1 MKTAIS
7 MNACPILLAASLF
20 LVAIP
25 PSGAQSGHIQLLTV
39 AETPNGEVGGLAD
52 LYLDVRPGSGAIFI
66 DSYPLTRIDTQISTR
81 YANEIAC
88 DLIQEDCTKYDFFYT
103 IRASSSVVGGPSAGA
118 PIAALTASV
127 LGGLALAK
135 DTIMTGTITSGGVIG
150 PVAGV
155 PKRRRRPQ
163 REATGAS
170 SSPPPTSRRTR
181 LTRAALRTSA
191 SRSSASTRSTR
202 PSRT

>member
-118 PIAALTASV
+118 PIAALNNAMGMVTN
-127 LGGLALAK
+127 LGLWFRLSK
-135 DTIMTGTITSGGVIG
+135 M
-150 PVAGV
+150 
-155 PKRRRRPQ
+155 RPTMA
-163 REATGAS
+163 RYVRV
-170 SSPPPTSRRTR
+170 SPP
-181 LTRAALRTSA
+181 LRS
-191 SRSSASTRSTR
+191 
-202 PSRT
+202 